1 MSVVKSN
8 LIRELSQQYKNYLKK
23 EGIICVEVGNKQSN
37 KVKKIF
43 ELKQF
48 TTIDVLK
55 DLFNIERVIIF
66 KNKI

>member
-1 MSVVKSN
+1 M
-8 LIRELSQQYKNYLKK
+8 
-23 EGIICVEVGNKQSN
+23 EVGNKQSN